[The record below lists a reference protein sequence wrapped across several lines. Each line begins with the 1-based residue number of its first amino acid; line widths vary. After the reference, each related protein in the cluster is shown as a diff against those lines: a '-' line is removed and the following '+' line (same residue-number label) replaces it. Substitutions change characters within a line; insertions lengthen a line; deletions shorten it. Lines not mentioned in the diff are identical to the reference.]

1 MRQFNLRFGLAG
13 PGVLLGPP
21 RSEAGSY
28 TGLTVR
34 GRLNAYDRDILGC
47 ARIVARCVPGAKQA
61 AWFCRYGER
70 RGATDG
76 PRRSRL
82 WEILAETLY
91 RPACVI
97 ISLSEP
103 ARPRHGSAFTRPQR

>member
-13 PGVLLGPP
+13 PGGLLDPP
-21 RSEAGSY
+21 SWEAGSP
-28 TGLTVR
+28 TGLTER

-47 ARIVARCVPGAKQA
+47 ARIVARCVPGAKWA

-70 RGATDG
+70 RGAIDG

-82 WEILAETLY
+82 WKILAETLY

-97 ISLSEP
+97 ISLPEP
-103 ARPRHGSAFTRPQR
+103 AWPQHGSASTRSQR

>member
-21 RSEAGSY
+21 RSEAGSH

-47 ARIVARCVPGAKQA
+47 ARIVARCVLGARRA
-61 AWFCRYGER
+61 AWFCRDGER

-76 PRRSRL
+76 LRRSRL
-82 WEILAETLY
+82 WKILAETLY
-91 RPACVI
+91 RAPCVI
-97 ISLSEP
+97 ISLPEL
-103 ARPRHGSAFTRPQR
+103 AWPRHGSASTRPQR

>member
-13 PGVLLGPP
+13 AGVLLGSPP
-21 RSEAGSY
+21 SQARSH
-28 TGLTVR
+28 TGLTER

-47 ARIVARCVPGAKQA
+47 ARIVACCVPEAKQA

-82 WEILAETLY
+82 WKILAETLY

-97 ISLSEP
+97 ISLPEL
-103 ARPRHGSAFTRPQR
+103 ARPRHGSASTRPQR